1 MSVLRESGAR
11 NLPRVRKVLIV
22 DDDDDSA
29 ELLER
34 AVQSEGHETR
44 VAHDAPA
51 ALRLA
56 LEFEPHV
63 AILDIDLPG
72 MDGFELARALRANS
86 RLDGCRFVAVTG
98 HDLPHRHQHDAPIF
112 NAHLVKPV
120 NVKKLQRLVL
130 ELDYFEVIGLGSS

>member
-1 MSVLRESGAR
+1 MSERREFAAR
-11 NLPRVRKVLIV
+11 HLPRVRKVLIV
-22 DDDDDSA
+22 DDDADSA
-29 ELLER
+29 DLLER

-44 VAHDAPA
+44 VAYDAPS

-56 LEFEPHV
+56 LDFEPQV
-63 AILDIDLPG
+63 AFLDIDLPG

-112 NAHLVKPV
+112 NAHLLKPV

-130 ELDYFEVIGLGSS
+130 ELDYFEVIGIAVS